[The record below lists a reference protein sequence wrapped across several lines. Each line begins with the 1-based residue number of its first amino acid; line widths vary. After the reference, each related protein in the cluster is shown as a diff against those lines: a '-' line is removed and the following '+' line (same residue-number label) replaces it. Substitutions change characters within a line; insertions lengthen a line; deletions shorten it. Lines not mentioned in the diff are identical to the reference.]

1 MNVTGTAK
9 QAAYRAAVAAAPQMP
24 GERVWAYC
32 KRIAAASGVSVS
44 YVHQQVQFEKCT
56 RIGEALRAK
65 EAAEA
70 ATRCQVMPAGLD
82 IGPVANFRGWP
93 DTFYRFKLLA
103 EAYLNVATQRGD
115 IFAASF
121 LREIRD
127 MADKGQHRAASR

>member
-1 MNVTGTAK
+1 MNATGTVK
-9 QAAYRAAVAAAPQMP
+9 QAAYEAAVAASPQMP
-24 GERVWAYC
+24 GERVMAYC
-32 KRIAAASGVSVS
+32 RRIAAAAGVSVP
-44 YVHQQVQFEKCT
+44 YVHHQRQLEKCA
-56 RIGEALRAK
+56 RIGAEWRAK